1 MSDTV
6 TTPAPHPTVGDI
18 VFDPAET
25 PIGAALAAELAADDT
40 EEAA

>member
-1 MSDTV
+1 M

-25 PIGAALAAELAADDT
+25 PIGAALAAELAEDDT